1 MSLTLIKNAHVFA
14 PNDLGIMNLLIGG
27 TKILAM
33 GSQLEVNL
41 GGVQADGLAII
52 DAKEQRLIPGL
63 VDPLV
68 HISGGGGEGGF
79 HTRTPEMKLTDATQG
94 GVTTVVAALGTDAS
108 SRTLPDLLAKT
119 YALNHEGISAYCYT
133 GSYEVPVRTFSG
145 SIRDDIMFIEAF
157 IGVGEIA
164 ISDHRSSQ
172 PTKAELLRI
181 ASEARVGGMLS
192 GKSGVVLVH
201 VGEGR
206 SLLKPLTEVIESSEI
221 PHSQFYPTHINRT
234 QALLDAGVQFA
245 KAGGFIDLTTSTT
258 EQLLAGEEIEAAEA
272 LAYTLAQGVPP
283 SQVTMSS
290 DGNASLPDFD
300 SKGKLIGLQ
309 VGRVGSLLESAA
321 AAFKAGV
328 PMESVIRAVSTNAAD
343 ILKLT
348 QKGRIGVGADADLV
362 ILDADF
368 KAEHVWGKGRQLV
381 ADHTPCVRGHF
392 S

>member
-1 MSLTLIKNAHVFA
+1 MSLTFIKNAHVFA
-14 PNDLGIMNLLIGG
+14 PADLGVINLLIGG
-27 TKILAM
+27 GKILAM
-33 GSQLEVNL
+33 GSQLEISLNDVNPNNL
-41 GGVQADGLAII
+41 TTIN
-52 DAKEQRLIPGL
+52 AKGQRLIPGL

-79 HTRTPEMKLTDATQG
+79 HTRTPEMNLTDATQG

-108 SRTLPDLLAKT
+108 SRTLPDLLAKA

-181 ASEARVGGMLS
+181 ASDARVGGMLS
-192 GKSGVVLVH
+192 GKSGIVLVH
-201 VGEGR
+201 VGEGC

-234 QALLDAGVQFA
+234 QALLDAGVDFA

-272 LAYTLAQGVPP
+272 LAYALKQGVPS
-283 SQVTMSS
+283 SQITMSS

-300 SKGKLIGLQ
+300 SNGKLVGLQ

-321 AAFKAGV
+321 TAANAGV
-328 PMESVIRAVSTNAAD
+328 PLETVIHAVSTNAAD
-343 ILKLT
+343 ILKLSH
-348 QKGRIGVGADADLV
+348 KGRIAVGADADLV
-362 ILDADF
+362 LLDADF
-368 KAEHVWGKGRQLV
+368 KALHVWGKGQQLV
-381 ADHTPCVRGHF
+381 ANHAPCVRGHF